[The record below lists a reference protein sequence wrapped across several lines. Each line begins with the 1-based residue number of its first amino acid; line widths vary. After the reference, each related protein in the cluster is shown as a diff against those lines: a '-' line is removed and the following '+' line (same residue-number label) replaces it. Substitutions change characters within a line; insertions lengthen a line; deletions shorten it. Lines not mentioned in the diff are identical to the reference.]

1 MRAVDEAYQTNLGHQ
16 KMGDRISFIAV
27 GLNGDPLLM
36 EHLPINMKL
45 FSKSD
50 SEERD
55 AEFYLNIDTRNSGK
69 NILD

>member
-1 MRAVDEAYQTNLGHQ
+1 
-16 KMGDRISFIAV
+16 
-27 GLNGDPLLM
+27 M